1 MEYERRFLCPALPSG
16 AVPVEHHEQSY
27 LVAGRKLELRVR
39 TIERTDTL
47 TRSSTV
53 ALKWGLSHGRRLEV
67 EFAAKTAIARL
78 LHRCSGAT
86 LHKTRHHL
94 FEKSLRWEIDLYHG
108 ALEGLFTAE
117 IELTDEPDLVLPRWL
132 GSEVTGD
139 DHYAN
144 RALASRSDAG
154 RGSRSHG
161 RG

>member
-67 EFAAKTAIARL
+67 EFAAKTSIARL

-144 RALASRSDAG
+144 RVLASRSDAG